1 MYKKILMKFIVF
13 KFFFLI
19 FINSS
24 YLIAKD
30 FPTIPGDID
39 IVNKTYCANKG
50 EKFGHVVILLDT
62 TSKLEKSQINFIR
75 DQVFSS
81 EFYLSR
87 EPFTKFSYMLI
98 NDKATQE
105 QEYIFS
111 KCRPKSGA
119 GPSKLD
125 LPSFKE
131 NKKILMKFFDDFN
144 KDALKTQ
151 EQVFKSKTIS
161 NSSLIFETIFYL
173 FQNPKRDF
181 SEIVG
186 KRELIIV
193 SDMMQHSDRISFY
206 KVCNAVSNLA
216 KCPSFQTFMQN
227 LSIGDKNYLA
237 TIADKGKGINVKLIY
252 LNNVY
257 EKNKEID
264 TSLISLWENY
274 FNDRGFGKIEII
286 RQLDI
291 R

>member
-1 MYKKILMKFIVF
+1 MKFIVF

-24 YLIAKD
+24 YLVAKD

-39 IVNKTYCANKG
+39 IENKTYCPNKG
-50 EKFGHVVILLDT
+50 PKFGHVVILLDT

-87 EPFTKFSYMLI
+87 EPFTKFSYLLI

-111 KCRPKSGA
+111 KCRPKSGV
-119 GPSKLD
+119 GPSKLE

-144 KDALKTQ
+144 KDAIKTQ
-151 EQVFKSKTIS
+151 ERVFKANITS
-161 NSSLIFETIFYL
+161 NSSLIFETIAYL

-181 SEIVG
+181 SEIAG

-206 KVCNAVSNLA
+206 KACNAVTNLA

-227 LSIGDKNYLA
+227 LSVGDKNYLA
-237 TIADKGKGINVKLIY
+237 ANKGQGINIKLIY

-257 EKNKEID
+257 EKNREID
-264 TSLISLWENY
+264 TSLIS
-274 FNDRGFGKIEII
+274 FFFMGK
-286 RQLDI
+286 LF
-291 R
+291 

>member
-1 MYKKILMKFIVF
+1 MKFIVF

-30 FPTIPGDID
+30 FPSIPADID
-39 IVNKTYCANKG
+39 ILNKTYCDKSG
-50 EKFGHVVILLDT
+50 RKFGHVVILLDT
-62 TSKLEKSQINFIR
+62 TSKLEKAQIDFIR
-75 DQVFSS
+75 DQVFSN

-87 EPFTKFSYMLI
+87 EPFTKFSYLLI
-98 NDKATQE
+98 NDKGTQE

-111 KCRPKSGA
+111 KCRPKTGV
-119 GPSKLD
+119 GPSKLEVN
-125 LPSFKE
+125 SWTE
-131 NKKILMKFFDDFN
+131 NEKLLMKFFDDFK

-151 EQVFKSKTIS
+151 EQVFKSNTTS
-161 NSSLIFETIFYL
+161 NYSFIYETIAYL

-181 SEIVG
+181 SEKAG

-227 LSIGDKNYLA
+227 LSVGDKDYLA
-237 TIADKGKGINVKLIY
+237 VTAPKGQGINLKLIY

-257 EKNKEID
+257 EKNREID
-264 TSLISLWENY
+264 RSLISLWENY

-291 R
+291 PQPKI

>member
-1 MYKKILMKFIVF
+1 MKFIVF

-24 YLIAKD
+24 HLIAKD
-30 FPTIPGDID
+30 FPTIPGEID
-39 IVNKTYCANKG
+39 ILNKTYCAKG
-50 EKFGHVVILLDT
+50 GKFGHVVILLDT

-87 EPFTKFSYMLI
+87 EPFTKFSYLLI

-111 KCRPKSGA
+111 KCRPKSGV
-119 GPSKLD
+119 GPSKLE

-131 NKKILMKFFDDFN
+131 NKKVLMKFFDDFN

-151 EQVFKSKTIS
+151 EQVFKSNTVS
-161 NSSLIFETIFYL
+161 NSSLIFETIAYL

-181 SEIVG
+181 LEIAG

-206 KVCNAVSNLA
+206 KACNAVSSLA
-216 KCPSFQTFMQN
+216 KCPSFQSFMQN

-237 TIADKGKGINVKLIY
+237 ANKGQGINIRLIY

-257 EKNKEID
+257 EKNREID

-291 R
+291 K